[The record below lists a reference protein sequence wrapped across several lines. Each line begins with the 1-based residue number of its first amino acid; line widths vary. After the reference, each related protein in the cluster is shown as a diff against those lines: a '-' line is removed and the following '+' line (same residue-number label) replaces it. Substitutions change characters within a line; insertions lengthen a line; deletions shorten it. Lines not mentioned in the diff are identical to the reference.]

1 MDTIDRIRAF
11 NRLWTGR
18 IGLLQRNYLDSG
30 LGLAEVRVLHDLGEG
45 AMRARPLAL
54 ALGLDE
60 GQLSRILRKLE
71 ARGLL
76 TRHQVADDARTREIT
91 LTPLGQGK
99 VQALKL
105 ASRDGLAALLSA
117 LDPMQRALLEDGL
130 KRATTALATE
140 PVQLRA
146 LEPGDAGWIIAR
158 HAALYAA
165 DEGFDTSFEALV
177 AEILAAFIRS
187 HDPARERGWIAARGD
202 QRLGSIFCVAGPDG
216 TAKLRLFF
224 VEKAARGSGL
234 AQQMLDTCLT
244 FARDAGYHHMR
255 LWTHESH
262 RAAGRL
268 YARNGFALTDS
279 RAVRSFGQD
288 MVEQTWERA
297 L

>member
-1 MDTIDRIRAF
+1 MDAIDQIRAF

-18 IGLLQRNYLDSG
+18 IGLLKRNYLDSG

-45 AMRARPLAL
+45 AMRARPLAQ

-71 ARGLL
+71 AGGLL
-76 TRHQVADDARTREIT
+76 TRHAVLDDARTREIA
-91 LTPLGQGK
+91 LTPLGKDK

-105 ASRDGLAALLSA
+105 ASRDGLAELLSA
-117 LDPMQRALLEDGL
+117 LDPVQRALLEDGL
-130 KRATTALATE
+130 TRATAALDAK

-187 HDPARERGWIAARGD
+187 HDPARERGWIAVRGD
-202 QRLGSIFCVAGPDG
+202 QRLGSIFCVAGADG

-244 FARDAGYHHMR
+244 FARAAGYPRMR

-268 YARNGFALTDS
+268 YARNGFALIDR
-279 RAVRSFGQD
+279 RATRSFGQD
-288 MVEQTWERA
+288 LVEQTWERV

>member
-1 MDTIDRIRAF
+1 MDTNDRIRAF

-60 GQLSRILRKLE
+60 GQLSRILRKLA

-91 LTPLGQGK
+91 LTPLGLGK